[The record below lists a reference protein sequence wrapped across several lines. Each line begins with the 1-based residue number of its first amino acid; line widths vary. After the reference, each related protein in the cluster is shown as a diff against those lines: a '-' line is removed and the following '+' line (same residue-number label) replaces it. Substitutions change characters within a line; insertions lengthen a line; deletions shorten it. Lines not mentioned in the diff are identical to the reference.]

1 MCVDDLRVGAN
12 PLMRK
17 LYEIEV
23 QQEAPINNFDILES
37 PHLWRYRQPLSIR
50 HMRMKL
56 QGKFAQSQGQENRQ
70 IQRFL
75 EDVWTYYI
83 VLYFIY
89 HYFIYVILI
98 LKKLKLVSY
107 HPDEIGASVLGSYCM
122 G

>member
-83 VLYFIY
+83 VLYFIH

-107 HPDEIGASVLGSYCM
+107 HPDELGASVLGS
-122 G
+122 